1 MEYCERCGPGLLDE
15 PINAS
20 TNVAFFIAAWG
31 AWLLAKHRQR
41 LSTGIWMLI
50 GLAVSIGIGS
60 GLWHTFATP
69 WAEALDR
76 IPILIFQLVFL
87 WLYIRG
93 IMSFRLHLAAAFI
106 TGFVLIGFLAT
117 LLPPILDRSL
127 NFYGPALLLLVGLS
141 IYHYRRCKRERL
153 ILLAAAGVFLLAILF
168 RSIDLLVCSYVPI
181 GTHFLWHILNGFNV
195 YLAMRS
201 LIVSQ
206 EEKITV

>member
-1 MEYCERCGPGLLDE
+1 MEYCERCGAGLLDE
-15 PINAS
+15 PINAF

-31 AWLLAKHRQR
+31 AWLLAKHRQG

-106 TGFVLIGFLAT
+106 TGFVLTGFLAT
-117 LLPPILDRSL
+117 LLPPILNRSL
-127 NFYGPALLLLVGLS
+127 NVYAPALLLLLGFG
-141 IYHYRRCKRERL
+141 IYHYRWCKRER
-153 ILLAAAGVFLLAILF
+153 
-168 RSIDLLVCSYVPI
+168 
-181 GTHFLWHILNGFNV
+181 W
-195 YLAMRS
+195 
-201 LIVSQ
+201 
-206 EEKITV
+206 